1 MNSKNFLKQ
10 LFPNSS
16 SSSSDDSSSED
27 EGEILNNRVSNNDD
41 NNNRAIH
48 VSMNGNIQI
57 DLNHDSKRGIA
68 FQLWP
73 AASYLCNH
81 IEQNYENIH
90 TMIKA
95 KTGAASSSSSS
106 SSSDGTKYP
115 LNVLEL
121 GAGIGLVGIFCG
133 SLFTTSHINDII
145 ITDLPETVPIINEN
159 IALNQQKYDANNRI
173 SCNTL
178 RWGNVE
184 DLDAVLASYANPTA
198 QLVVVLADC
207 VYWECL
213 YQCLYDTL
221 FALINNYNAVVLMGH
236 VKRWKKENK
245 FFNLI
250 KKTINIDVLQENI
263 DHVVDSQNQQTYRVI
278 KKVYCMYKK
287 TT

>member
-41 NNNRAIH
+41 NNRAIH

-106 SSSDGTKYP
+106 
-115 LNVLEL
+115 
-121 GAGIGLVGIFCG
+121 
-133 SLFTTSHINDII
+133 
-145 ITDLPETVPIINEN
+145 
-159 IALNQQKYDANNRI
+159 
-173 SCNTL
+173 
-178 RWGNVE
+178 
-184 DLDAVLASYANPTA
+184 
-198 QLVVVLADC
+198 
-207 VYWECL
+207 
-213 YQCLYDTL
+213 
-221 FALINNYNAVVLMGH
+221 
-236 VKRWKKENK
+236 
-245 FFNLI
+245 
-250 KKTINIDVLQENI
+250 
-263 DHVVDSQNQQTYRVI
+263 
-278 KKVYCMYKK
+278 
-287 TT
+287 